1 MRPDRA
7 LSLRPPAK
15 LNRFLHIVGR
25 RDDGYH
31 QLQTAFDLIDWC
43 DQLDIETR
51 SDGQI
56 VRIGG
61 LPEVAA
67 EADLIV
73 RAARLLQERAGPRF
87 GCTLRLRKQVP
98 SGAGLGGG
106 SADAAA
112 VLLGLNQLWDLG
124 MAPADLIRLGTMLG
138 ADVPVFIGQQ
148 PAFAEG
154 VGDILSPLPFVQRA
168 YAVIFPGVELPTAPM
183 FADPRLRRDCPHLD
197 PGAYVDDQPGDNVFA
212 PLAAA
217 RVPEIAAAMSW
228 LRGRLGAAHLTGSG
242 SAVFAQAPDF
252 DSAQAALEGLPAV
265 WTGRAARSIT
275 NWFDKIRPST

>member
-1 MRPDRA
+1 MSLNRA
-7 LSLRPPAK
+7 LSLHPPAK

-25 RDDGYH
+25 RHDGYH
-31 QLQTAFDLIDWC
+31 LLQTAFDLIDWC

-73 RAARLLQERAGPRF
+73 RAARLLQDRTGSGL
-87 GCTLRLRKQVP
+87 GCTLSLRKHVP

-124 MAPADLIRLGTMLG
+124 LPRAELMRLGAGLG

-154 VGDILSPLPFVQRA
+154 IGDILSPLPFVQRA
-168 YAVIFPGVELPTAPM
+168 YAVIFPGVVLATAPM
-183 FADPRLRRDCPHLD
+183 FADPGLQRDCPYLD
-197 PGAYVDDQPGDNVFA
+197 PAGYLNDQPGDNVFA
-212 PLAAA
+212 SLAKA
-217 RVPEIAAAMSW
+217 RLPEIAAAMGW
-228 LRGRLGAAHLTGSG
+228 LRSRLGAAQLTGSG
-242 SAVFAQAPDF
+242 SAVFAEAPDSA
-252 DSAQAALEGLPAV
+252 SAQAALEGLPAL
-265 WTGRAARSIT
+265 WTGRAVRSIT
-275 NWFDKIRPST
+275 NWFDKIRPGT